1 MEDCCFSIFFK
12 AKIYSEAKSTTFARK
27 RNSAIVSAFIVHHS
41 LLDKMTF
48 PSNCKYTEDHE
59 WIRLDSGNTA
69 YVGITDF
76 AQGEL
81 GELVY
86 IEVETVGQTVAAH
99 EIFGT
104 VEAVKTT
111 SDLFMPLTAKVL
123 EFNAKVSDSGDPSL
137 VNSDPYGDGWIVKIE
152 IVNPADFDGLM
163 DAEAYKA
170 HVS

>member
-1 MEDCCFSIFFK
+1 VLLLPAIPVHLMHTVRWYRIHHLSFI
-12 AKIYSEAKSTTFARK
+12 IY
-27 RNSAIVSAFIVHHS
+27 HS
-41 LLDKMTF
+41 SKMSF
-48 PSNCKYTEDHE
+48 PANCKYTEDHE
-59 WIRLDSGNTA
+59 WVRVESGKIA
-69 YVGITDF
+69 YVGITDY

-111 SDLFMPLTAKVL
+111 SDLFMPLMAKVL